1 MKKTLIAAIVL
12 SGMVV
17 FFIVMALQQSISVI
31 ETTLFT
37 VAIIAVAI
45 ATLDKSKEKYS
56 KKEEE
61 DYLERR
67 RRDQEAR
74 SLAGVPY
81 LLM

>member
-1 MKKTLIAAIVL
+1 MKKTLIAGIVL

-17 FFIVMALQQSISVI
+17 FFFVMALQKSMSVI
-31 ETTLFT
+31 EITLFT

-45 ATLDKSKEKYS
+45 ATLDKNKEKYS

-67 RRDQEAR
+67 RRDQESR